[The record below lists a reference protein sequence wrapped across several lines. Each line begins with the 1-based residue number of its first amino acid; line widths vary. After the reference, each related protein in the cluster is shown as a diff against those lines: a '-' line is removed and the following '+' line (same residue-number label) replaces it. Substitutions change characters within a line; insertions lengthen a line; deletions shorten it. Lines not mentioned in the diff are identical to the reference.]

1 MILLRRYHVR
11 MNDNP
16 PQVTDLKEAQLLINK
31 LWADTQSLTE
41 KIHALEKQVK
51 EQKGKLSKNSKNSSK
66 PPSTDGYNKPAPK
79 SQRNP
84 SDRPSGGQPGHKGS
98 TLNKV
103 DKPDSVD
110 ITPLETCSHCAAS
123 LTQTPVL
130 ATQRRQ
136 VFDLPKVALHVVEH
150 QVEVKRC
157 TCCGEKSKSVFPKDV
172 TNHTQYGT
180 NVQAIISYYS
190 QYQLLP
196 YKRIQEMF
204 KDIFNINLSQGTI
217 KNVLARGSDGLDEFM
232 TQTKEALL
240 NSPVNHFDETGMRV
254 DTHLQ
259 WLHVASNEALT
270 YYFLHENRGSIAMN
284 EMGILPDY
292 QGYAMHDHWISY
304 YTYLECVHLL
314 CNAHH
319 LRELIYAA
327 EQYEQ
332 VWPTQLIQCLLDIK
346 IAVAEAANEG
356 LSSLSEEQ
364 LKQFNEQYDEILAQG
379 KAEIPILPA
388 PKKKKRGKPKRHK
401 SHNLHARLVDHKA
414 EVLGFMNDFFLPFDN
429 NLAERDIRMAKLK
442 QKISGCFR
450 TGEGEEIFSKFRSY
464 ISTVRKQ
471 GLNQFDALIDLFN
484 NEPFIPSVN

>member
-1 MILLRRYHVR
+1 MGNYYHILIETPKANLSRIMRHVNGVYTQRYNR
-11 MNDNP
+11 
-16 PQVTDLKEAQLLINK
+16 
-31 LWADTQSLTE
+31 
-41 KIHALEKQVK
+41 
-51 EQKGKLSKNSKNSSK
+51 
-66 PPSTDGYNKPAPK
+66 
-79 SQRNP
+79 
-84 SDRPSGGQPGHKGS
+84 
-98 TLNKV
+98 LNKS
-103 DKPDSVD
+103 DG
-110 ITPLETCSHCAAS
+110 PLF
-123 LTQTPVL
+123 
-130 ATQRRQ
+130 R
-136 VFDLPKVALHVVEH
+136 
-150 QVEVKRC
+150 
-157 TCCGEKSKSVFPKDV
+157 
-172 TNHTQYGT
+172 
-180 NVQAIISYYS
+180 
-190 QYQLLP
+190 
-196 YKRIQEMF
+196 
-204 KDIFNINLSQGTI
+204 GTI

-232 TQTKEALL
+232 TQTKVALL
-240 NSPVNHFDETGMRV
+240 NSPLNHFYETGMRV

-259 WLHVASNEALT
+259 WLHVALNEALT

-327 EQYEQ
+327 EQYGQ
-332 VWPTQLIQCLLDIK
+332 VWPTKLIQCLLDIK

-364 LKQFNEQYDEILAQG
+364 LKHFNEQYDEILAQG

-388 PKKKKRGKPKRHK
+388 PKKKKIGKPKRHK
-401 SHNLHARLVDHKA
+401 SHNFHGRLVDHKA

-429 NLAERDIRMAKLK
+429 NLVERDIRMAKLK

-450 TGEGEEIFSKFRSY
+450 TGWGDIFSQFRSY